1 MTEPF
6 RMTPTTELGPEA
18 LASLFNE
25 AYEGYEV
32 PLHVDPGAV
41 AFMHEAFDLVPERSC
56 LAWEQDRA
64 VGLAFLG
71 VRGTRG
77 WVGGMGVCPS
87 ARRRGVGEQLMRRI
101 LEQAR
106 AAGVRTLTL
115 EVLENNVGAKSLYEK
130 LGFRTVRRL
139 EVLAWDGAAGPPA
152 VPVEAADP
160 KSARRRILATRRLPE
175 PWQRA
180 DETIDRLDVSTPALR
195 AVSSAVGDAVYRVSD
210 GRASV
215 LQMEARDADAAG
227 ALLDAIRA
235 KPDVTLVRFLNV
247 PADHPATKALHSRG
261 ATRIA
266 SQLEM
271 SMELG
276 SG

>member
-1 MTEPF
+1 LTEAI
-6 RMTPTTELGPEA
+6 RLTPTAELGLDA
-18 LASLFNE
+18 LASVFNE

-32 PLHVDPGAV
+32 PLHVDAGAV

-56 LAWEQDRA
+56 LAWHEDRP
-64 VGLAFLG
+64 VGLVFLG
-71 VRGTRG
+71 VRGSRG

-87 ARRRGVGEQLMRRI
+87 ARRHGVGERLMRQI
-101 LEQAR
+101 LEHAR
-106 AAGVRTLTL
+106 ASGVRTLGL

-139 EVLAWDGAAGPPA
+139 EVFAWDGVPA
-152 VPVEAADP
+152 LPAIAVEASDP
-160 KSARRRILATRRLPE
+160 KTARRRILATRRSPE

-180 DETIDRLDVSTPALR
+180 DETLDRLDVSTPALR
-195 AVSSAVGDAVYRVSD
+195 AVSSAVGDAVYRVTD

-215 LQMEARDADAAG
+215 LQMEARDAEAAG

-247 PADHPATKALHSRG
+247 PADHPATKALHQRG
-261 ATRIA
+261 ATRLA

-271 SMELG
+271 SLELA
-276 SG
+276 